1 MENREFEEL
10 SANSKKSDRH
20 KSTPIQAYFNFVKSN
35 LGIGAIVLPF
45 VTYSVG
51 WFWSIFLFLPVAYSC
66 VQSSILLIAVADHLA
81 VDKILYADVIRITLG
96 LKWAFSLDIAIV
108 LQLVGICI
116 AYLIFLTESVTQ
128 SLLSIG
134 VEFEKWQSLCMTLL
148 IIFPLSYIKNIHF
161 FHLTSKYGFY
171 AAIMGFLV
179 VLYDCYLRFS
189 KGLYSFDNAINIRNS
204 FHYVG
209 VAILCCEGILTI
221 LPIRDSMVNKLDF
234 KMVAIN
240 SMITAFGISIFIAL
254 ITVPI
259 YQSDIKPILIFNLE
273 NPYLQFISIV
283 FYSISLLL
291 TYPLQLFPAVQIIE
305 RMILE
310 KQSYQEV
317 QQQPQINEFEN
328 NQIQNDTEN
337 SMFADTKIQ
346 IVIRTFSMMS
356 IYFIAYYVPH
366 LSHFLNFMGSIF
378 GSLLQFCFPVLAH
391 MIHFQRTSEPQPK
404 GTYTFVLIVAI
415 LAMVLG
421 TIESLRA
428 MM

>member
-1 MENREFEEL
+1 MQEL
-10 SANSKKSDRH
+10 LYYLLQLILWDGFG
-20 KSTPIQAYFNFVKSN
+20 QYFYFCQLPLVVFSEIYLNNFR
-35 LGIGAIVLPF
+35 
-45 VTYSVG
+45 
-51 WFWSIFLFLPVAYSC
+51 
-66 VQSSILLIAVADHLA
+66 SSILLIGVADHLA

-96 LKWAFSLDIAIV
+96 LKWAFYLDIAIV

-116 AYLIFLTESVTQ
+116 AYLIFLAESVTQ

-134 VEFEKWQSLCMTLL
+134 IEFEKWQSLCMTLL

-171 AAIMGFLV
+171 AAIMGFIV
-179 VLYDCYLRFS
+179 VFYDCSIRFS
-189 KGLYSFDNAINIRNS
+189 KGLYSFENAINIRSS

-254 ITVPI
+254 IAVPT

-273 NPYLQFISIV
+273 NPYLQFISVV

-317 QQQPQINEFEN
+317 PLQPQINEFEN
-328 NQIQNDTEN
+328 NQIQNNTED

-346 IVIRTFSMMS
+346 IVIRTLAMMC
-356 IYFIAYYVPH
+356 IYLIAYYVPH

-391 MIHFQRTSEPQPK
+391 MIHFKKTSEPQPK
-404 GTYTFVLIVAI
+404 ATYTFVLIVAI

-421 TIESLRA
+421 SIESLRA